1 MISLLNRTVFN
12 FRLLTLLLPLLSFMI
27 AGAVEWNRIVVSD
40 IDPYPYFGLLVFATI
55 AWLIAIENYGL
66 CTTKYIL
73 MSGGNVYAAF
83 LATLSTLFA
92 ELVIMFFYR
101 TTSFSRLF
109 VTSSAVVL
117 FFSSVGLRFLLRAA
131 VNGRLFR
138 RSANVRVLIVGAD
151 GFAGRTARCL
161 LDREFKG
168 VEIAGF
174 VRLPGQDIEVEG
186 IICELASI
194 DSMVA
199 GNRID
204 DVVLALP
211 APRLHELPEILEKV
225 RHIGVPV
232 RAVLDLGDQPPT
244 SDRLLNVNGVWMVNV
259 CHTPTETVM
268 YMILKRGFDVV
279 FSTAVLL
286 AAAPVMAAIA
296 VAVKLSSPGPVLFAQ
311 KRVGFRGDIFQMY
324 KFRTMR
330 MSNTTEGDRRWT
342 SPEDSRRTR
351 VGTFLRK
358 SSLDELPQFFNV
370 LVGDMSVVGPRPE
383 RPYFVEKFAV
393 EVPRY
398 HARHYL
404 KVGITGWAQVNGWR
418 GDTSIEKRIEHDLYY
433 LQNWSLLF
441 DLSIVIRTVLNT
453 LNAKNAY

>member
-1 MISLLNRTVFN
+1 MISLLNRIVFN

-27 AGAVEWNRIVVSD
+27 AGAFEWNRIVLSD

-101 TTSFSRLF
+101 ATSFSRLF
-109 VTSSAVVL
+109 VSSSAVIL
-117 FFSSVGLRFLLRAA
+117 FFSAVGLRFLLRAA
-131 VNGRLFR
+131 MKGRLWR
-138 RSANVRVLIVGAD
+138 KSGNVRVLIIGAD

-161 LDREFKG
+161 VDRELKG

-174 VRLPGQDIEVEG
+174 VRLPGQDAEVEG
-186 IICELASI
+186 ITCDMAGI
-194 DSMVA
+194 DDIVA

-211 APRLHELPEILEKV
+211 APRLHELPQILEKV

-268 YMILKRGFDVV
+268 YMILKRGFDIV
-279 FSTAVLL
+279 FSTLVLL
-286 AAAPVMAAIA
+286 VAAPLMAAIA
-296 VAVKLSSPGPVLFAQ
+296 VAVKFSSPGPMLFAQ
-311 KRVGFRGDIFQMY
+311 KRVGFKGDVFEMY

-330 MSNTTEGDRRWT
+330 MSNTAEGDRRWT
-342 SPEDSRRTR
+342 SPDDSRRTG
-351 VGTFLRK
+351 VGAFLRR

-370 LVGDMSVVGPRPE
+370 LKGDMSVVGPRPE
-383 RPYFVEKFAV
+383 RPYFVEKFAI

-418 GDTSIEKRIEHDLYY
+418 GDTSIEKRVEHDLYY

-441 DLSIVIRTVLNT
+441 DLRIVIRTVLNT